1 MKKLFI
7 IGTLLLVGSTS
18 MNASTPKLKMLKN
31 SIASCQNEAISMGNE
46 MVGCGMSQQVAIK
59 HAFNYY
65 LDCVNSI

>member
-7 IGTLLLVGSTS
+7 IGALLLAGGTS
-18 MNASTPKLKMLKN
+18 INASTTKQDTRRN
-31 SIASCQNEAISMGNE
+31 SISSCQNEAISMGNQ

>member
-7 IGTLLLVGSTS
+7 IGALLLTGGASI
-18 MNASTPKLKMLKN
+18 NASTPQKETRKN
-31 SIASCQNEAISMGNE
+31 TMSSCQNEAISMGNQ
-46 MVGCGMSQQVAIK
+46 MVGCGMSQQVAVK

>member
-7 IGTLLLVGSTS
+7 IGTLLFVGSTS

-31 SIASCQNEAISMGNE
+31 SISSCQNEAISMGNE